1 LAATDF
7 SGTVSTTTG
16 VLTIVDDVIL
26 DLVVEGK
33 GFVAAAADEVV
44 DDLEG
49 GGICE
54 INKMILFCSLFP
66 NAVIFKIKLLKKSAL
81 HLAPS
86 L

>member
-44 DDLEG
+44 DDLED
-49 GGICE
+49 GGICK
-54 INKMILFCSLFP
+54 IN
-66 NAVIFKIKLLKKSAL
+66 
-81 HLAPS
+81 
-86 L
+86 

>member
-16 VLTIVDDVIL
+16 AATIVDDVIL

-33 GFVAAAADEVV
+33 GFVAAADEAV
-44 DDLEG
+44 DDLED

-54 INKMILFCSLFP
+54 INKMILFLLF
-66 NAVIFKIKLLKKSAL
+66 IS
-81 HLAPS
+81 
-86 L
+86 